1 MSEGEN
7 KKLKKEKKELVT
19 NLASHYSRILY
30 NFLTHYIF
38 TCIYY
43 LNYLFTLQKRGA
55 LVSFSLIGWGQGRG
69 CLGACDWLNL
79 LFTWQRD
86 EPRAHSALCWGKK
99 LSMFQMSSV
108 CFVCV
113 CVADVQRALMRW
125 ILNRGMRCH
134 VTAKKIKRTPSGE
147 KEWSPLHL
155 QKILWVI
162 LSSDCTSEFGV
173 AYILH

>member
-55 LVSFSLIGWGQGRG
+55 LVRFSLIG
-69 CLGACDWLNL
+69 
-79 LFTWQRD
+79 
-86 EPRAHSALCWGKK
+86 
-99 LSMFQMSSV
+99 
-108 CFVCV
+108 
-113 CVADVQRALMRW
+113 
-125 ILNRGMRCH
+125 
-134 VTAKKIKRTPSGE
+134 
-147 KEWSPLHL
+147 
-155 QKILWVI
+155 
-162 LSSDCTSEFGV
+162 
-173 AYILH
+173 